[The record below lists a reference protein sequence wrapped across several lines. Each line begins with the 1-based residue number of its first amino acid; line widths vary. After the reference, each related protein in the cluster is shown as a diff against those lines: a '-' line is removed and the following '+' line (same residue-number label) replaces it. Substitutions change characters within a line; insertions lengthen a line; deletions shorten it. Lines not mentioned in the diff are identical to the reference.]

1 MLLLLAFYL
10 VWMLIEIDQ
19 RVVFSIGMDVFTI
32 LYTFQREFQESVV
45 VIDLLLH
52 WPHHA
57 IYSASSEGLAS
68 VEPVF
73 GHLDPKLSELMRD
86 LNSQP
91 KLSLD
96 STYDACASRIVP
108 DRITVIH

>member
-1 MLLLLAFYL
+1 
-10 VWMLIEIDQ
+10 MLIEIDQ

-68 VEPVF
+68 VEPIF

-91 KLSLD
+91 KLCLN
-96 STYDACASRIVP
+96 STYDASASTIVP